1 MIVNG
6 GKKWYRDITAG
17 AAEWEADQTKR
28 YMGAGTSTDTNA
40 GVTGPTVAQSVP
52 SDGGWQ
58 GVANSDFKLT
68 AELTDSTHTVA
79 RPECSFSIGSNG
91 VVHVQAIFTDAN
103 FENGDTEDYELKEF
117 GIFLNEDTIP
127 GNSPVDFPSADNKS
141 NAMIARYVNFYLDVN
156 EYKTWTYTK
165 IQNVPLV
172 INFDLI
178 DFGA

>member
-17 AAEWEADQTKR
+17 AADWELNSTKR

-40 GVTGPTVAQSVP
+40 GVTGPTIAVP
-52 SDGGWQ
+52 TLSNGDWQ

-68 AELTDSTHTVA
+68 TELTDSTHSVA

-103 FENGDTEDYELKEF
+103 FFEGDSTNYELKEF
-117 GIFLNEDTIP
+117 GIFLDSDTIP
-127 GNSPVDFPSADNKS
+127 GNSPVDFPTATNKQ
-141 NAMIARYVNFYLDVN
+141 NAMIARYVNMYLDVN

-165 IQNVPLV
+165 TQNIPLV

>member
-17 AAEWEADQTKR
+17 AADWELDSTKR
-28 YMGAGTSTDTNA
+28 YMGAGISTNTNA
-40 GVTGPTVAQSVP
+40 GVTGPTTGTPVS
-52 SDGGWQ
+52 SDGDWQ

-68 AELTDSTHTVA
+68 SELTDSTHSVA

-103 FENGDTEDYELKEF
+103 FENGATTDYDLYEF
-117 GIFLNEDTIP
+117 GIFLDSDTIP
-127 GNSPVDFPSADNKS
+127 GNSPVDFPNAVNKQ

-156 EYKTWTYTK
+156 QYKTWPYVK
-165 IQNVPLV
+165 LQGVPLV